1 MSIFLNLLNVNFI
14 EIMPVLQ
21 CFARFG
27 AICAA
32 QFKKRKKHLHY
43 KYRSSMGVFHI
54 FKIVQMVPIV
64 QTVSYINKFQLSWKV
79 KHFVSFIELAVFLRS
94 TLRI

>member
-1 MSIFLNLLNVNFI
+1 
-14 EIMPVLQ
+14 
-21 CFARFG
+21 
-27 AICAA
+27 
-32 QFKKRKKHLHY
+32 
-43 KYRSSMGVFHI
+43 MGVFHI